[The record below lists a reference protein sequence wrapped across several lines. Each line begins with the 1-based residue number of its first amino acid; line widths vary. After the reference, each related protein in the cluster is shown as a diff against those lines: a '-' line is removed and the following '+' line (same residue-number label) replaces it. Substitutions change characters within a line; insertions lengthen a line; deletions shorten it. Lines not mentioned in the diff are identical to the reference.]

1 MIVIPTA
8 NDVESKG
15 HNDRIKLVLSYIQT
29 FAYVL
34 MIGSLGM
41 CDLLTSTC
49 LERK

>member
-1 MIVIPTA
+1 MIAIPTA

-15 HNDRIKLVLSYIQT
+15 RNGKIKLVLSYIQT
-29 FAYVL
+29 FVYVL
-34 MIGSLGM
+34 MIGSLVV